1 MKKVFSVICFPLL
14 RINNNIYT
22 FFSGIAISLSTN
34 LFSTICIDG
43 IHYCEQWN
51 LYVASI
57 VFATVSALLLFISAK
72 LSGVQEFLRTSGKDY
87 DHNLQKSILEEA
99 TSGEYTK
106 WVLRYFFLLSLLV
119 AGIIL
124 LAIEVS

>member
-1 MKKVFSVICFPLL
+1 MKKVFSAICLPLL
-14 RINNNIYT
+14 CVNNNIYT
-22 FFSGIAISLSTN
+22 FISGIAISLSTN

-51 LYVASI
+51 LYLASI
-57 VFATVSALLLFISAK
+57 AFATMSALLLFISAK

-87 DHNLQKSILEEA
+87 DHNLQKSIIEEA
-99 TSGEYTK
+99 TSGEYIK
-106 WVLRYFFLLSLLV
+106 WVLSYFFLFSLSV

-124 LAIEVS
+124 LAIKVS